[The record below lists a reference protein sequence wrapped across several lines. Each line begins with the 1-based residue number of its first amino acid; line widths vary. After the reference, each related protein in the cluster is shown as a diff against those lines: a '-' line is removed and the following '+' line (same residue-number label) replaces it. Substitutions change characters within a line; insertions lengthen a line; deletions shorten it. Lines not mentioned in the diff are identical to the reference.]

1 MAFPQFIF
9 FYVNFKF
16 IYYIFILFYFSMRK
30 AAQRTDDS
38 FVGVQ
43 VLRKQNRVKQER
55 FSPMVRTFSIK
66 STGYFEDLNRPSTV
80 AIKRKDEEDKTEK
93 NF

>member
-1 MAFPQFIF
+1 
-9 FYVNFKF
+9 
-16 IYYIFILFYFSMRK
+16 MRK

-66 STGYFEDLNRPSTV
+66 STGYFEDLNRPD
-80 AIKRKDEEDKTEK
+80 RKSVV
-93 NF
+93 